1 MERLIKASHIEFFK
15 EVLDVDVTNV
25 EIIDTNIDEVGTVGL
40 YSKKNKRIRIDTN
53 KIRGM
58 YGSSKAAHL
67 FISTTIVHELTH
79 YCQRELN
86 KSTMLP
92 INGLFTGDK
101 YSVAYYD
108 SAYYE
113 QPLEIDAHIM
123 EVYYL
128 YYLNGDSPAIGEYA
142 KSKLNR
148 INLEN
153 IINYVK
159 RLNDKSFIQFINKS
173 LNIKEEM

>member
-1 MERLIKASHIEFFK
+1 MNKLINSNHIEFFK

-40 YSKKNKRIRIDTN
+40 YSKKNNRISIDTN
-53 KIRGM
+53 KISGM
-58 YGSSKAAHL
+58 YGSKVANL
-67 FISTTIVHELTH
+67 FISTTVVHELTH
-79 YCQRELN
+79 YCQMDLN
-86 KSTMLP
+86 KSTILP

-113 QPLEIDAHIM
+113 HPLEIDSHIM

-128 YYLNGDSPAIGEYA
+128 YFLNGDNPAIGEYA
-142 KSKLNR
+142 KLKLNR
-148 INLEN
+148 ISTKN
-153 IINYVK
+153 ISKYVN

>member
-1 MERLIKASHIEFFK
+1 MNKLINASHIKFFK

-58 YGSSKAAHL
+58 YGSSKVANL
-67 FISTTIVHELTH
+67 FISTTIAHELTH

-113 QPLEIDAHIM
+113 HPLEIDAHIT

-128 YYLNGDSPAIGEYA
+128 YYLNGDIPAIGEYA
-142 KSKLNR
+142 HMRLKN
-148 INLEN
+148 INLEDV
-153 IINYVK
+153 ISYAR
-159 RLNDKSFIQFINKS
+159 RLNDNKFVQFLNKS
-173 LNIKEEM
+173 LNIEGGI

>member
-58 YGSSKAAHL
+58 YGSSKVANL

-113 QPLEIDAHIM
+113 HPLEIDAHIT

-128 YYLNGDSPAIGEYA
+128 YYLNGDIPAIGEYA
-142 KSKLNR
+142 KLKLNR
-148 INLEN
+148 IKLEN
-153 IINYVK
+153 ISKYVN
-159 RLNDKSFIQFINKS
+159 RLNDKSFVQFLNKS
-173 LNIKEEM
+173 LNIEGGM